1 MFKFD
6 IQEKYNN
13 LNMLINSNKQYIK
26 EQLDRACYLEDNIKT
41 YCTLTYG
48 PFITKKYNADII
60 LKLDDYSDISF
71 KEGPYYVTSNY
82 VTIFSNREKLLLTE
96 YLYYYLKYTDINFD
110 IDISNLEIKIPSI
123 QVQNNIISYCK
134 NNDELIFNLKN
145 YIEENETLIDKV
157 NMFVVDITKK
167 VKIID

>member
-13 LNMLINSNKQYIK
+13 LNMLINSNKQYIT
-26 EQLDRACYLEDNIKT
+26 EQIKCYIEGPIKN

-48 PFITKKYNADII
+48 PFITKKYNTDII
-60 LKLDDYSDISF
+60 LKLDDYDDISF

-110 IDISNLEIKIPSI
+110 IDIRNLEIKIPSI
-123 QVQNNIISYCK
+123 EVQNNIILYCR
-134 NNDELIFNLKN
+134 NNDELIYNLKN
-145 YIEENETLIDKV
+145 YIDENETLIDKV